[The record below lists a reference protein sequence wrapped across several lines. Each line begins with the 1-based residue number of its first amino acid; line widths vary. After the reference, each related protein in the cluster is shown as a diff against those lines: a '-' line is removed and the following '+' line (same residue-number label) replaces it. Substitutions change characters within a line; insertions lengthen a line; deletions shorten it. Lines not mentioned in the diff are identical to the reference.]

1 MLHIDERIGQGT
13 LLMSRR
19 KKAFSGKVNDAD
31 LRLMRVFKAVIECGG
46 LSAAQTELG
55 VGRSTISR
63 QISDLETRLGL
74 RLCHR
79 GRSGFY
85 LTQQGR
91 QALDYIE
98 QLLISTE
105 DFTSKIASI
114 SNIMVGKIE
123 IGMMDFTMSDIKN
136 PLIPAIQKFQE
147 IAPDVTINLMT
158 GSPNEVERGIIDGTL
173 HIGIVPDYQRHPS
186 LDYATLYDEDVGL
199 FCGGKHPLVKALQR
213 DITLTESDICKH
225 KLVYRAYYES
235 DRLRLRKQ
243 KFPVGSTVYQTEAV
257 LALVRSGVYL
267 GHFPTHCQDLMHGEF
282 HELLPDV
289 FRYSTPICA
298 IWRADRK
305 HSLMLQDFLK
315 LLRQERQPG

>member
-1 MLHIDERIGQGT
+1 MP
-13 LLMSRR
+13 RR
-19 KKAFSGKVNDAD
+19 KKVFSGKVNDAD

-91 QALDYIE
+91 QAFDYID
-98 QLLISTE
+98 QFLDLTE

-114 SNIMVGKIE
+114 SNQMVGKIE
-123 IGMMDFTMSDIKN
+123 IGMIDFTMSDIKN
-136 PLIPAIQKFQE
+136 PLIAAMQKFQE
-147 IAPDVTINLMT
+147 TAPDVSINLMT
-158 GSPNEVERGIIDGTL
+158 GSPNEVERGIIDGKL

-186 LDYATLYDEDVGL
+186 LDYIALYDEDVGL
-199 FCGGKHPLVKALQR
+199 FCGGEHPLVEAIQKSV
-213 DITLTESDICKH
+213 TLTESDICKH
-225 KLVYRAYYES
+225 KLVHRAYFES
-235 DRLRLRKQ
+235 ERLRQRKQ

-267 GHFPTHCQDLMHGEF
+267 GYFPTHCQGLMRGEF
-282 HELLPDV
+282 VELLPET

-298 IWRADRK
+298 IWRADRR
-305 HSLMLQDFLK
+305 HSLILQDFLQ
-315 LLRQERQPG
+315 LLRQERVQA

>member
-1 MLHIDERIGQGT
+1 MA
-13 LLMSRR
+13 RR
-19 KKAFSGKVNDAD
+19 KKAFSGTLNDVD

-85 LTQQGR
+85 LTQQGQ
-91 QALDYIE
+91 QAFDYID
-98 QLLISTE
+98 QFLTSTE

-114 SNIMVGKIE
+114 SNQMVGKIQ
-123 IGMMDFTMSDIKN
+123 IGMIDFSMSDTKN
-136 PLIPAIQKFQE
+136 PLVTSMQKFQE
-147 IAPDVTINLMT
+147 IAPDVSINLMT
-158 GSPNEVERGIIDGTL
+158 GSPNEVERGVIDGKL

-186 LDYATLYDEDVGL
+186 LDYVALYDEDVGL
-199 FCGGKHPLVKALQR
+199 FCGGEHPLVDAVR
-213 DITLTESDICKH
+213 SNSPLTEADVCKH
-225 KLVYRAYYES
+225 KLVHRAYFES
-235 DRLRLRKQ
+235 ERLRQRKQ

-267 GHFPTHCQDLMHGEF
+267 GYFPRHCQDTVQGEF
-282 HELLPDV
+282 FELLPEK
-289 FRYSTPICA
+289 FAYSTPICA
-298 IWRADRK
+298 VWRADRK
-305 HSLMLQDFLK
+305 HSLILQDFLE
-315 LLRQERQPG
+315 LLRQKRD

>member
-1 MLHIDERIGQGT
+1 
-13 LLMSRR
+13 MSRR

-31 LRLMRVFKAVIECGG
+31 IRLMRVFKAVIECGG

-85 LTQQGR
+85 LTQQGQ
-91 QALDYIE
+91 QAFDYIE
-98 QLLISTE
+98 EFLNSAEEL
-105 DFTSKIASI
+105 TSKIASI
-114 SNIMVGKIE
+114 SNRMVGKIE
-123 IGMMDFTMSDIKN
+123 IGMIDFTMSDVSN
-136 PLIPAIQKFQE
+136 PLIPTIQKFQVT
-147 IAPDVTINLMT
+147 APDVTINLMT
-158 GSPNEVERGIIDGTL
+158 GSPNEVERGIIDGKL

-186 LDYATLYDEDVGL
+186 LDYAKIYDEDVGL
-199 FCGGKHPLVKALQR
+199 FCGGPHPLVKAILNNV
-213 DITLTESDICKH
+213 TLTESDICKH
-225 KLVYRAYYES
+225 KLVHRAYFES
-235 DRLRLRKQ
+235 ERLRQRKQ

-267 GHFPTHCQDLMHGEF
+267 GFFPVHCKDLIHGEF
-282 HELLPDV
+282 FELMPEV

-298 IWRADRK
+298 IWRADRR
-305 HSLMLQDFLK
+305 HSQILQDFLG
-315 LLRQERQPG
+315 LLQAD